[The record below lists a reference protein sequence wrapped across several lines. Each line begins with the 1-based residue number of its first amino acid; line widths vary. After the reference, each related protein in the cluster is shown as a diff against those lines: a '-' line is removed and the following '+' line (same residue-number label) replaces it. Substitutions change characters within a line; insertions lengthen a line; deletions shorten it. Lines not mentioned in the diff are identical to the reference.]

1 MVRGSGPGNSAA
13 PAVPGQ
19 YLDAVDIRALTL
31 DDITELTR
39 LINRFERF
47 WELPLVSSL
56 AVVRDEMTEPFIDL
70 SLDTRGYWLDGT
82 MVAYGFVWHRPS
94 GERQER
100 AYLMGLVDPDLRGQG
115 IGRHVLAWEI
125 ERARESLAR
134 CDPSLPWYIR
144 ANEWDWIEDAHRL
157 HRRFGLQP
165 VRYMKEMLRPLE
177 EPVEVAVVPGVAI
190 VPWDRAHDEGAR
202 MATNEAFGDH
212 WGSTP
217 VDADTYRHRLEGEG
231 SRLDLSFLALAGEEV
246 VGVCLNAVY
255 PEDEQATGR
264 REGWVMSLGVKRPW
278 RGKGLAKALLATSF
292 NAFRAAGLTHSMI
305 GVDAENPTGAF
316 GLYENLGYEAI
327 HGTTTFELQV
337 TPPT

>member
-1 MVRGSGPGNSAA
+1 
-13 PAVPGQ
+13 
-19 YLDAVDIRALTL
+19 VDIRALTL
-31 DDITELTR
+31 DDITGLTR

-47 WELPLVSSL
+47 WELPLVSSES
-56 AVVRDEMTEPFIDL
+56 VVRDEMTEPFIDL

-125 ERARESLAR
+125 DRARESLAG

-165 VRYMKEMLRPLE
+165 VRYMKEMLRSLE
-177 EPVEVAVVPGVAI
+177 EAVEVAVVPGVEI
-190 VPWDRAHDEGAR
+190 VLWDRVHDEGAR
-202 MATNEAFGDH
+202 IATNEAFRDH

-337 TPPT
+337 TPPTRA

>member
-1 MVRGSGPGNSAA
+1 
-13 PAVPGQ
+13 
-19 YLDAVDIRALTL
+19 VDIRALTL

-47 WELPLVSSL
+47 WELPLVSSES
-56 AVVRDEMTEPFIDL
+56 VVRDEMTEPFIDL
-70 SLDTRGYWLDGT
+70 SLDTRGYWLDGR

-125 ERARESLAR
+125 ERARESLAG

-177 EPVEVAVVPGVAI
+177 EPVEVAIVPGIEI

-202 MATNEAFGDH
+202 IATNEAFRDH

-292 NAFRAAGLTHSMI
+292 NSFRAAGLTHSMI

-337 TPPT
+337 TPPTRA